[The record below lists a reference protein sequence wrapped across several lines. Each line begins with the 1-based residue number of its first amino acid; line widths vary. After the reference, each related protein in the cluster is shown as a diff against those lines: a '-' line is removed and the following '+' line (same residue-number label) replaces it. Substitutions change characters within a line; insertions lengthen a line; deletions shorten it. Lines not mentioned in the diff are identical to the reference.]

1 MTVFKNKFYYD
12 QIGTK
17 GNDILEQRALQT
29 SFFTPLNVS
38 DCTYKSPNLIM
49 SSYDLSLTEHRIIT
63 LGCKKIK
70 PIYVEKRMSP
80 KDLDNAF
87 QVMKFS
93 NIEIS
98 VSEYKDE
105 FNIKSN
111 NVYDTLQ
118 KYCNKL
124 YERSIN
130 YIDDYNVLTKKRWV
144 STCVYDRNSGLIKI
158 TFNVDMLPDLLVLKR
173 YIPLNSSLLRDKTKS
188 KYAYRN
194 YEILKSNLYKK
205 TWIIPIEEY
214 KFLLKITDKYKT
226 YGELNRK
233 VIAPSIKYINE
244 YTDINVKFSPIKAG
258 NGYKFLKFEIKA
270 NSRTNLVIVEEG
282 VEKTMPSAFNE
293 ISKALESLNIE
304 LTSTDAETL
313 IDNAIEITQTNN
325 IDVNVVDYIL
335 EKIELLKKYLICNKV
350 DNTIG
355 YLLSAIKNNWKINSK
370 EQSKEPRKNGF
381 NNFEGREYDYSDL
394 EKQLLSRG

>member
-1 MTVFKNKFYYD
+1 M
-12 QIGTK
+12 
-17 GNDILEQRALQT
+17 EQKALQT
-29 SFFTPLNVS
+29 SFFTPLNAS

-105 FNIKSN
+105 FNIKGN

-118 KYCNKL
+118 KYCDKL

-130 YIDDYNVLTKKRWV
+130 YIDESNVLTKKRWV
-144 STCVYDRNSGLIKI
+144 STCIFDRNNGLIKI
-158 TFNVDMLPDLLVLKR
+158 TFNADMLPDLLVLKR

-194 YEILKSNLYKK
+194 YEIFKSNLYKK
-205 TWIIPIEEY
+205 TWVVPIEEY

-244 YTDINVKFSPIKAG
+244 YTDIKVKFTPIKAG
-258 NGYKFLKFEIKA
+258 NGYKFLKFEIKS

-282 VEKTMPSAFNE
+282 IEESMPSAFNE
-293 ISKALESLNIE
+293 ISKALENLKIE

-313 IDNAIEITQTNN
+313 IDTAIEVTQANN
-325 IDVNVVDYIL
+325 IDINVVDYIL
-335 EKIELLKKYLICNKV
+335 EKVNLLKNYLICNKV
-350 DNTIG
+350 DNTMG
-355 YLLSAIKNNWKINSK
+355 YLLSAIKNDWKVKSK
-370 EQSKEPRKNGF
+370 EQSKEPRNNGF
-381 NNFEGREYDYSDL
+381 NNFEGRQYDYNDL
-394 EKQLLSRG
+394 ERQLLGRG

>member
-1 MTVFKNKFYYD
+1 MKPK
-12 QIGTK
+12 
-17 GNDILEQRALQT
+17 ALQT
-29 SFFTPLNVS
+29 SFFTPLNS
-38 DCTYKSPNLIM
+38 NDCTYKSPNLIM

-80 KDLDNAF
+80 NDLNNVF
-87 QVMKFS
+87 QAMKFS
-93 NIEIS
+93 DIEIS
-98 VSEYKDE
+98 VSEYKQE
-105 FNIKSN
+105 FNIKGN
-111 NVYDTLQ
+111 NIYDTLQ

-130 YIDDYNVLTKKRWV
+130 YLDDTNVFTRKRWV
-144 STCVYDRNSGLIKI
+144 STCKFNRDNGLIKI
-158 TFNVDMLPDLLVLKR
+158 TFNVDMIPDLLVLKR

-205 TWIIPIEEY
+205 TWTIPLEEY

-244 YTDINVKFSPIKAG
+244 YTDIEVKFTPIKAR
-258 NGYKFLKFEIKA
+258 NSYKFLRFEIKS
-270 NSRTNLVIVEEG
+270 NSRTNSDIVGEDIQ
-282 VEKTMPSAFNE
+282 KTMPSAFNE
-293 ISKALESLNIE
+293 ISRALVELNIE

-313 IDNAIEITQTNN
+313 IDNAIEVSHTNN
-325 IDVNVVDYIL
+325 INVNVVDYIL
-335 EKIELLKKYLICNKV
+335 DKIEILKDYLICN
-350 DNTIG
+350 
-355 YLLSAIKNNWKINSK
+355 
-370 EQSKEPRKNGF
+370 
-381 NNFEGREYDYSDL
+381 
-394 EKQLLSRG
+394 

>member
-1 MTVFKNKFYYD
+1 MKQK
-12 QIGTK
+12 
-17 GNDILEQRALQT
+17 ALQT
-29 SFFTPLNVS
+29 SFFTPLNS
-38 DCTYKSPNLIM
+38 NDCTYKSPNLIM

-80 KDLDNAF
+80 NDLNNAF
-87 QVMKFS
+87 QAMKFS
-93 NIEIS
+93 DIEIS
-98 VSEYKDE
+98 VSEYKQE
-105 FNIKSN
+105 FNIKGN
-111 NVYDTLQ
+111 NIYDTLQ

-130 YIDDYNVLTKKRWV
+130 YLDETNVFTRKRWV
-144 STCVYDRNSGLIKI
+144 STCKFNRDNGLIKI
-158 TFNVDMLPDLLVLKR
+158 TFNVDMIPDLLVLKR

-205 TWIIPIEEY
+205 TWTIPLEEY

-244 YTDINVKFSPIKAG
+244 YTDIEVKFTPIKAG
-258 NGYKFLKFEIKA
+258 NSYKFLRFEIKS
-270 NSRTNLVIVEEG
+270 NSRTNSDIVGEDIQ
-282 VEKTMPSAFNE
+282 KTMPSAFNE
-293 ISKALESLNIE
+293 ISRALVELNIE
-304 LTSTDAETL
+304 LTSVDAEKL
-313 IDNAIEITQTNN
+313 IDNAIEVTQTNN
-325 IDVNVVDYIL
+325 IDVNVVDYIV
-335 EKIELLKKYLICNKV
+335 EKIELLKNYLVCNKV

-355 YLLSAIKNNWKINSK
+355 YLLSAIKNNWKIKSK
-370 EQSKEPRKNGF
+370 EQSNKSRKNGF

-394 EKQLLSRG
+394 EKKLLGRG